1 MDGNA
6 GALLLCLRCETNRS
20 TMKKLLPF
28 VFSIV
33 AATALAQAP
42 EAFSYQ
48 AVARDANGDPLAGTT
63 ITVMFAL
70 HQTTPMGA
78 VLYVE
83 QHNPTT
89 NDLGLFQVEVGQ
101 GTPLQGTLSAIDW
114 SAGPYFLEVGID
126 PAGGLLVVPVGTQ
139 QLLSVPYALHAG
151 TVDVADDGDWVVN
164 GDTLHSGNKR
174 VGIGT
179 AAPDTTLH
187 VVGGF
192 KYQDGTQADK
202 RILTSDADGNAS
214 WQVPD
219 GSVLLGGFSP
229 PFNLDC
235 LAASATRPTGSTP
248 VAVAQYGQY
257 LYVANFIGNSMQV
270 FDVSDPGIPT
280 LVTSVP
286 TILPVS
292 ITISGGRAF
301 VVNQDQNLSVFDL
314 GTPASPALLGSVPTD
329 LQPTSVAVNGDYA
342 YVSHGNGATLM
353 VYDVSDP
360 SSMSLLSSLS
370 VPIAPGSTVAIKDD
384 HLYWVARTL
393 SVVFDLSNPA
403 SPQFVTNPSWGGDHF
418 TRSGDHLY
426 VASTLTDELI
436 VVDVSNA
443 AQPVVVATVPAGN
456 DPKSV
461 AVAGNNAYLVSYS
474 SNELIVFDVSDPASP
489 LPRGSAA
496 TGQPWYVTSDGE
508 HAYVVSFNQD
518 LLTAFQVF
526 CSQGLAVDLGS
537 GQVVF
542 EDPIWE
548 KNGPHISSTNFGNVG
563 IGTTTPGFRLT
574 TKYDTGLGNTVPNS
588 GTTDAQCG
596 FRLTS
601 GIVGLDMGVLQN
613 GTSYLQNR
621 NINNFAISYGLVLNP
636 TGGNVGIG
644 TTSPSEKLEVAGTVK
659 ATTVVAN
666 NILSVA
672 ALHAGLTNAGAYT
685 GSSTTNEWALE
696 WGSIYQNT
704 NPAVFNLTSGG
715 QIVNILKD
723 GVIEVDAQFDFIRN
737 TSGYTRIKIKVNGT
751 TLTQSLSTSNG
762 DWQQVHAHLTWQ
774 VQAGDQVQVTA
785 IRNEIDQMDNGTWS
799 TLSIKWTG
807 VND

>member
-1 MDGNA
+1 
-6 GALLLCLRCETNRS
+6 
-20 TMKKLLPF
+20 MKKLLPI

-63 ITVMFAL
+63 ITVVFAL
-70 HQTTPMGA
+70 HQTTPTGT

-101 GTPLQGTLSAIDW
+101 GTPLQGTFSAINW
-114 SAGPYFLEVGID
+114 GAGPYFLEVGID

-187 VVGGF
+187 VAGGF

-219 GSVLLGGFSP
+219 AGMLLGGFSP

-235 LAASATRPTGSTP
+235 LAASATRPTGSSP
-248 VAVAQYGQY
+248 RAVVQYGQY
-257 LYVANFIGNSMQV
+257 LYVANQGSNSMQV
-270 FDVSDPGIPT
+270 FDVSEPLDPT
-280 LVTSVP
+280 LVTTVP
-286 TILPVS
+286 TISPLC
-292 ITISGGRAF
+292 ITISGERAF
-301 VVNQDQNLSVFDL
+301 VVNWGDANLSVFDL
-314 GTPASPALLGSVPTD
+314 GTPASPVFLGSVATD
-329 LQPTSVAVNGDYA
+329 FDPRSVAVSGDYA
-342 YVSHGNGATLM
+342 YVSHGFGNLW

-360 SSMSLLSSLS
+360 SSMSLLGSFPVPGMPTSSL
-370 VPIAPGSTVAIKDD
+370 AIKGD
-384 HLYWVARTL
+384 HLYWVTA
-393 SVVFDLSNPA
+393 SVSIVFDISNPA
-403 SPQFVTNPSWGGDHF
+403 SPQVVTSPSWGGDHV

-426 VASTLTDELI
+426 VASTFTDELI

-443 AQPVVVATVPAGN
+443 AVPVVVATVPAGSY
-456 DPKSV
+456 PRSV
-461 AVAGNNAYLVSYS
+461 AVAGNNAFLVSYS

-496 TGQPWYVTSDGE
+496 TGQPGSVTSDGE
-508 HAYVVSFNQD
+508 HAYVVSLFQD

-588 GTTDAQCG
+588 GTADAQCG
-596 FRLTS
+596 FRLTA
-601 GIVGLDMGVLQN
+601 GVVGLDMGVLQN

-621 NINNFAISYGLVLNP
+621 NINNFATSYGLVLNP

-751 TLTQSLSTSNG
+751 TLTQSLATSSG